1 MLTPAIPFADIEHFW
16 NFDSHNLASGGP
28 RVAPGTKS
36 DFLNIN
42 DRFYEALGSTTNRKP
57 FRLFDKSLNGMK
69 GRLMNINDKGKRVS
83 PVADETMELYIED
96 AIELGADEE
105 DFLNPLREV
114 SYGHL
119 KLKVMTI

>member
-1 MLTPAIPFADIEHFW
+1 
-16 NFDSHNLASGGP
+16 
-28 RVAPGTKS
+28 
-36 DFLNIN
+36 
-42 DRFYEALGSTTNRKP
+42 
-57 FRLFDKSLNGMK
+57 MK